1 MLGKK
6 RLIIFIL
13 TLLFSFNSFFYSPK
27 ADVIEFTNEDY
38 SLEQYSMIDPREPI
52 TLTSGVVLAIVTL
65 LSACGVAIT
74 TLPMA
79 QDMAQRVFDKVKDI
93 PGAITRVGDK
103 IKFNLVKGVLE
114 AVKGVVADL
123 PKKDA
128 TTSTSTDTT
137 VSKLPTSSKIC
148 YLNGFSVGDSFKF
161 YVHKCPTSS
170 SDDVYF
176 SWINYYGYSMN
187 KLTKDTSSFRIPT
200 KGLTGAYT
208 ITSEYV
214 YKENSQYGTAV
225 HIEYKLFNPAN
236 ELIDTRRSTG
246 LFIKN
251 NNWIFTNFG
260 YYVSAYADYPS
271 AYFSDSYTVVNNV
284 SIPYSPD
291 TTKDVDYTTKPQQW
305 LPNLSNPVFGGS
317 ISVPMNQPLPNISVD
332 APITSPNDLIADND
346 ISIDATDTTIPDNS
360 VDSDSVLDRILSS
373 VTGFFDGFFDTL
385 GSLLAGLL
393 APIIALL
400 ELLKG
405 ALQSVIDFLK
415 SILSAITSGIVSG
428 ITSLADLLQSILDFL
443 LSLVVSLVDALV
455 VALEGLFVPT
465 IDLSK
470 AFELPDNIFL
480 PFHEFGFDNLLNIKP
495 KPIRYDT
502 VVRFGSVTYPVKI
515 HFDEI
520 SVISNNITLIRNLF
534 SYTLLLITINLAIA
548 VHLPRKVMD

>member
-128 TTSTSTDTT
+128 TTSTSTDNT
-137 VSKLPTSSKIC
+137 VSTLPNYANIC
-148 YLNGFSVGDSFKF
+148 YLDGFSVGNSFKF
-161 YVHKCPTSS
+161 YLHKSPASS
-170 SDDVYF
+170 SQIFCAFV
-176 SWINYYGYSMN
+176 NYYGYSLDDLSKNVEAFTLPANAM
-187 KLTKDTSSFRIPT
+187 
-200 KGLTGAYT
+200 TGAYT

-214 YKENSQYGTAV
+214 YGKDPQYGQSV
-225 HIEYKLFNPAN
+225 RIEYKLYNPAN
-236 ELIDTRRSTG
+236 QLISSMKTSG
-246 LFIKN
+246 LFTKY
-251 NNWIFTNFG
+251 NNWIFTKFG
-260 YYVSAYADYPS
+260 YYFGAYSGSANG
-271 AYFSDSYTVVNNV
+271 YFSDSYSIVNNIT
-284 SIPYSPD
+284 IPYSPD

-373 VTGFFDGFFDTL
+373 VTGFFDGFFDAL

-502 VVRFGSVTYPVKI
+502 VVRFGSVTYPIKI

>member
-52 TLTSGVVLAIVTL
+52 TLTSGLVLAIATL
-65 LSACGVAIT
+65 LSACGIAIT
-74 TLPMA
+74 SSPMA
-79 QDMAQRVFDKVKDI
+79 KDMAQRVFDKVKDI

-123 PKKDA
+123 PKN
-128 TTSTSTDTT
+128 TTSAKDTTDLTSSTSANTTTLKSLGKFYNTTSRFYFTVPKTFTSTKFKIRIKGDKMFMAG
-137 VSKLPTSSKIC
+137 VLYPDEFWDIGFYSKTIPAGTYRLILGGDR
-148 YLNGFSVGDSFKF
+148 YEYGDLWIVDANGKDVGR
-161 YVHKCPTSS
+161 TATG
-170 SDDVYF
+170 
-176 SWINYYGYSMN
+176 GYSA
-187 KLTKDTSSFRIPT
+187 KYIDIKSLEITDSSYLDETF
-200 KGLTGAYT
+200 K
-208 ITSEYV
+208 
-214 YKENSQYGTAV
+214 
-225 HIEYKLFNPAN
+225 
-236 ELIDTRRSTG
+236 
-246 LFIKN
+246 
-251 NNWIFTNFG
+251 
-260 YYVSAYADYPS
+260 
-271 AYFSDSYTVVNNV
+271 VVNSV
-284 SIPYSPD
+284 DIPYSPD
-291 TTKDVDYTTKPQQW
+291 TTKDVDYNTRPLEW

-502 VVRFGSVTYPVKI
+502 VVRFGSVTYPIKI